1 MSEGVPPSKSAVAV
15 AAPKTL
21 RYEQDA
27 GLPVA
32 IEARSNRRTFYPTNG
47 DSFSPTG
54 TNVIRLTLN
63 SQSFVDF
70 SHSYLQFT
78 FRNDAANAR
87 TLGLDMGVP
96 FFSRLQ
102 IMSGGQELE
111 DIQEYSRLYAMLLAA
126 QGSDLTVN
134 ERSLTEAVKVGAH
147 GRQLVTANGAGG
159 TYQLRRQDQADHS
172 ADLITAING
181 QNPDLHNANDQV
193 ANTHERTFNIPL
205 VSGIFN
211 VEKYFPLLLTEQGL
225 DVYLTLNPAVDV
237 GVWSGAN
244 PNTYEINNVKYI
256 AHEVNLDDS
265 FVNQMKASMGAT
277 GGVLSMSSTTYRYY
291 QDQKPATSTGTHTS
305 NISCRVKSLKGLL
318 VRPQHA
324 AMTNSVTNYA
334 ISTGQMMGI
343 NEVQFRVGSVLYP
356 QAPITFSD
364 NNRGEAYNEIR
375 KCFGTIGSY
384 AHGTM
389 LNSVTYQRNADERNT
404 AIGLTASV
412 KSLFMYAYD
421 FETFAKSA
429 TESGLNVADNALPVV
444 MECKLNGSANQADQQ
459 ARIDMFAMCDCIIY
473 IDSLGRVSTRI

>member
-1 MSEGVPPSKSAVAV
+1 MSKSAPSV

-32 IEARSNRRTFYPTNG
+32 IEARSNRRTFYPSNG
-47 DSFSPTG
+47 DKFSPTG

-78 FRNDAANAR
+78 FLNNSANAR
-87 TLGLDMGVP
+87 TCGLDMGVP

-111 DIQEYSRLYAMLLAA
+111 DIQEYSRLYAMLLSA
-126 QGSDLTVN
+126 QGSDLTQN
-134 ERSLTEAVKVGAH
+134 EHSLTQHSGYTPSKVA
-147 GRQLVTANGAGG
+147 LV
-159 TYQLRRQDQADHS
+159 QADLTDATVAANLAATNEALNS
-172 ADLITAING
+172 T
-181 QNPDLHNANDQV
+181 NPNLHPAEDQV
-193 ANTHERTFNIPL
+193 AHGSSRTFNVPI
-205 VSGIFN
+205 VSGLFN

-225 DVYLTLNPAVDV
+225 DVYLTLNPAVDI
-237 GVWSGAN
+237 GVWSGAS
-244 PNTYEINNVKYI
+244 PDTYEINSVKYVT
-256 AHEVNLDDS
+256 HEVNLDDS

-343 NEVQFRVGSVLYP
+343 SEVQFRVGSVLYP

-364 NNRGEAYNEIR
+364 TNRGEAYNEIR

-389 LNSVTYQRNADERNT
+389 LNSVTYQRHANEINT
-404 AIGLTASV
+404 HVGLTASV